1 MNFFFLRDKCYR
13 SKGPG
18 LPSRPYRL
26 PINALPSFPNLLS
39 HCPFRAR
46 SRSRSQDV
54 TFQDHDDPRASH
66 VDKHE
71 EELGNYEARRGRA
84 LWAEAHLR
92 VGGVGVLLRSPCR
105 RSRDSAELPPRR
117 FRPRGSLEEKQRRG
131 YGPRDHRRVLGP
143 VGGQVS
149 ALVARRS
156 QRDPDRSLPSI
167 ARSIDRLLSIFSLS
181 IFLSVCFVEQQHT
194 EG

>member
-1 MNFFFLRDKCYR
+1 MNFFFRDKCYR

-26 PINALPSFPNLLS
+26 PINALLPKPPLPLS
-39 HCPFRAR
+39 LFAPDRD
-46 SRSRSQDV
+46 RSQDV

-156 QRDPDRSLPSI
+156 QRDPDRSLHSI
-167 ARSIDRLLSIFSLS
+167 ARSIDRLPSFFFSLS
-181 IFLSVCFVEQQHT
+181 FSLCAS
-194 EG
+194 